1 MKIQVQIKNKMHIK
15 TLIPYPKSN
24 SMKKNLLIIFAAIL
38 MAMPAIS
45 FGQQETSTKENTEK
59 ACNISY
65 SFINEYGFYGGG
77 TFGFTGIFV
86 NGIRFNKT
94 QDLIGIGIGYELDFR
109 SEQSL
114 PIFFNYRHYFPG
126 RGKKNL
132 QPLVNIGIGMRIS
145 FWQQWTYWCDP
156 WYNDYGGYWD
166 SYCYSYSTQRVT
178 PGLYATMAAG
188 FKYKMLSFTSGFFM
202 KSWNNEY
209 FGGIEA
215 KVGFTF

>member
-1 MKIQVQIKNKMHIK
+1 
-15 TLIPYPKSN
+15 
-24 SMKKNLLIIFAAIL
+24 MKKFILIIFAAIL
-38 MAMPAIS
+38 MAMPTII

-59 ACNISY
+59 EKTISY

-77 TFGFTGIFV
+77 TFGGAGIFV

-94 QDLIGIGIGYELDFR
+94 QDMIGIGIGYEADFR
-109 SEQSL
+109 SSQSI

-132 QPLVNIGIGMRIS
+132 QPLVNIGLGMRIS
-145 FWQQWTYWCDP
+145 FWEKWTYWTEPCDNENCR
-156 WYNDYGGYWD
+156 YYGYYYEHYEHWF
-166 SYCYSYSTQRVT
+166 SSSVQRVT
-178 PGLYATMAAG
+178 PGLYVTMAAG
-188 FKYKMLSFTSGFFM
+188 FKVKALSFTSGFFM